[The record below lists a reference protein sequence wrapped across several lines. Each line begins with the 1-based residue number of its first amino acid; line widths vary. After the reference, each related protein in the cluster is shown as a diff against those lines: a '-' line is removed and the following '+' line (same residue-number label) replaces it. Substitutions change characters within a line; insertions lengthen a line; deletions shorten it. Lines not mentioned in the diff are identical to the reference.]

1 MRKSDSPLFLGIDIG
16 SSGVKGLLLDLHA
29 GIQGTATCAV
39 DLFSEHPGFAEADP
53 HQWWS
58 GIKSIVDLLVT
69 SKNIS
74 PDTIKA
80 ISFTGMVPA
89 ILFLDQDRKPLRR
102 AILQSDAR
110 AFAEIE
116 ALNYALSGVDLLSK
130 IGSSITQQ
138 SVAPTVAWMSK
149 NQPEVLSNTKYI
161 VGSYDWAAIA
171 LGATPHVES
180 NWALESGLYNWDG
193 SPALEVLTAV
203 PIDWPQLLAPLPSGS
218 SVGNVSESV
227 ARELGLSSATEII
240 VGGSDTVLSAY
251 GAGLMRPGDALVK
264 LGGAGDIMVIS
275 DTKIL
280 DKRIYLDSYP
290 IPGKWLPNGCMATS
304 GSLLRWEQKIFGE
317 ADLEIFDAEAGVSQ
331 PGNLLVLPYFL
342 GEKSPHH
349 DSNLRG
355 AILGLHLGSTR
366 GDIHRS
372 FLEAIAYGFKEHL
385 EIFNSIGI
393 TVGVTKI
400 TNGGSKSKLWRTI
413 LSDVLQT
420 ELISIINHPGASFAA
435 AVIGGI
441 GSRHIKEWD
450 FVDDYLERGEV
461 ISPNSKNIEIYQERF
476 GEFLELKQKT
486 DSISHSLAKT
496 QNLITT
502 KN

>member
-1 MRKSDSPLFLGIDIG
+1 MRKADSTLFLGIDIG
-16 SSGVKGLLLDLHA
+16 SSGIKGLLLDPNS
-29 GIQGTATCAV
+29 GIQGMVTFAV
-39 DLFSEHPGFAEADP
+39 DLFSDHPGFAEADT

-58 GIKSIVDLLVT
+58 GIKSIVESLVT

-74 PDTIKA
+74 PNAIKA

-89 ILFLDQDRKPLRR
+89 ILFLDKDMKPLRR

-110 AFAEIE
+110 AFFEIE
-116 ALNYALSGVDLLSK
+116 MLKSALSGVDLLAK

-138 SVAPTVAWMSK
+138 SVAPTVAWMAK
-149 NQPEVLSNTKYI
+149 NQPLVLSNTKYI

-171 LGATPHVES
+171 LGASPHVES

-193 SPALEVLTAV
+193 TPATEVINAV
-203 PIDWPQLLAPLPSGS
+203 PIDWPQLLSPLSSGT
-218 SVGNVSESV
+218 SVGQVSEFA
-227 ARELGLSSATEII
+227 ARELGLSTDTEII

-251 GAGLMRPGDALVK
+251 GAGLMRSGDALVK
-264 LGGAGDIMVIS
+264 LGGAGDIMVVS
-275 DTKIL
+275 NKKVL
-280 DKRIYLDSYP
+280 DERLYLDSYP

-304 GSLLRWEQKIFGE
+304 GSLLRWEQKIFGDV
-317 ADLEIFDAEAGVSQ
+317 DLQILDAEAEISQ

-349 DSNLRG
+349 DPNLRG
-355 AILGLHLGSTR
+355 SILGLHLGTSR

-372 FLEAIAYGFKEHL
+372 FLEAIAFGFREHL

-393 TVGVTKI
+393 PVGVTKI
-400 TNGGSKSKLWRTI
+400 TNGGSKSRLWRTI

-420 ELISIINHPGASFAA
+420 ELISIINHPGASFGA

-441 GSRHIKEWD
+441 GSKHIKEWD
-450 FVDDYLERGEV
+450 FVDEYLEQGE
-461 ISPNSKNIEIYQERF
+461 IIYPNLKNGELYRERF
-476 GEFLELKQKT
+476 GEFLDFNRKT
-486 DSISHSLAKT
+486 ESIAHSLAKT
-496 QNLITT
+496 QNLT
-502 KN
+502 ND